1 MQIFSRRDTKILQE
15 CDLLLT
21 SAPRRMRHT
30 SVIALLAL
38 GLLLMTR
45 AIAQTPNTKE
55 GDELNALISELQ
67 SQQRQIVD
75 NQAKIEEKLVTLGD
89 TIREARIFSSR
100 AGH

>member
-1 MQIFSRRDTKILQE
+1 MKHIT
-15 CDLLLT
+15 
-21 SAPRRMRHT
+21 
-30 SVIALLAL
+30 VIALLAL

-55 GDELNALISELQ
+55 GDELNALISEVQ
-67 SQQRQIVD
+67 AQQKQIAD
-75 NQAKIEEKLVTLGD
+75 NQAKIDETLQTLGD